1 MSKKNW
7 QEIESAY
14 RAGSLSN
21 RQIAKKYGVSESA
34 IRKKAAA
41 EGWVRTEKPTAHRPV
56 ATILPPIREFRAIG
70 EGRQTDPLKIGRDLA
85 LRLLDEL
92 DATTSHIGEIEDL
105 IEDETHEDA
114 NTRRRTAMMR
124 AVSLPARSMTLK
136 TIAQALG
143 ALKDVEGE
151 KGKKEQRED
160 AAREAARG
168 KFAPPAPPKLVVDN
182 K

>member
-1 MSKKNW
+1 
-7 QEIESAY
+7 
-14 RAGSLSN
+14 
-21 RQIAKKYGVSESA
+21 
-34 IRKKAAA
+34 
-41 EGWVRTEKPTAHRPV
+41 VRTEKKAAHQPL
-56 ATILPPIREFRAIG
+56 ATILPPIRPAGGGSQVRE
-70 EGRQTDPLKIGRDLA
+70 TDPLKIGRDLA

-92 DATTSHIGEIEDL
+92 DATTAHIGEIEDL
-105 IEDETHEDA
+105 IEDETADDS

-143 ALKDVEGE
+143 ALKETEGE

-160 AAREAARG
+160 AAKEAAKG

-182 K
+182 R